1 MPGSIHQSL
10 SKEALLVGLDVYGY
24 ISSHSATYEEQEETL
39 EALKKQLSW
48 FEKVKYVPGEERETK
63 NNILHKE
70 MTMLRGN

>member
-1 MPGSIHQSL
+1 MTQ
-10 SKEALLVGLDVYGY
+10 EVV
-24 ISSHSATYEEQEETL
+24 SATYEEQEETL